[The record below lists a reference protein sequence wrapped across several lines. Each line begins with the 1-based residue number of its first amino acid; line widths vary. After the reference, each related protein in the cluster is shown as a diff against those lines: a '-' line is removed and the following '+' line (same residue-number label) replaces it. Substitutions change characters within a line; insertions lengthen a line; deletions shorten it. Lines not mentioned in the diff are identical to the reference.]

1 MRERV
6 QIGRG
11 PGRALRLEAGSHDSP
26 RDGVCIVELA
36 SVIAGEPFSD
46 HPRCVCKVIAAFL
59 RSWNVRASHSAR
71 QRLLPYAQRVVGSRA
86 ARRVTRRRRDVC
98 LTWAGADLTGNVL
111 SRAIWRLAMRVRIF
125 VLSGIGPA
133 VRLNEGAG
141 HLAARAVFARNGA
154 ETALQLV
161 DTLLAIGSEAD
172 SAHASANGSGN
183 GARNGWAH
191 ARDSELERALVE
203 RAIRANGNGL
213 HHDEAPPSVA
223 APDESREPTGVA

>member
-11 PGRALRLEAGSHDSP
+11 PSRALRLEPGSHDSP

-36 SVIAGEPFSD
+36 SVIAEEPFSD

-59 RSWNVRASHSAR
+59 RSWNDRASHSAR

-86 ARRVTRRRRDVC
+86 ARRITRRRRDVC

-125 VLSGIGPA
+125 VLCGIGPA

-141 HLAARAVFARNGA
+141 QLAARAVFARNGA

-161 DTLLAIGSEAD
+161 DTLLAIGSEPA
-172 SAHASANGSGN
+172 STRGSANGSGN
-183 GARNGWAH
+183 GAGNGSAH
-191 ARDSELERALVE
+191 ARDPELERALVE
-203 RAIRANGNGL
+203 RAIRANGNGQRQE
-213 HHDEAPPSVA
+213 EAPPLVA